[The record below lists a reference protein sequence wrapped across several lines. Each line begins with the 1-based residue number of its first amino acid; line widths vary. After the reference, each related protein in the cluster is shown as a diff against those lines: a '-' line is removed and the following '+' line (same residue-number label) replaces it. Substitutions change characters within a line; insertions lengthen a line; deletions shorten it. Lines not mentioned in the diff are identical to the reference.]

1 MSNPFRYS
9 KRKRTLNRPKYDE
22 EPPPLSQSIF
32 MKKYLP
38 VALLN
43 GWITCDTLGCYDVPS
58 INFGPFTESGDY
70 TTGVSSNGESKI
82 LVRIPPRQY
91 YFNANGKFTIDND
104 AGSGS
109 EITVDVNTGG
119 GGCNYEHFDFICN
132 EREFVFD
139 HNICLSAGS
148 TVNFATTPDQC
159 PYIVSHLS
167 SDTSVYRFT
176 ENLALAAGSTIT
188 FSGNPEP
195 HIPFPVPLMGIMHVD
210 NVGICPLE
218 FYSFNQF
225 RLLPPEARSVDFSN
239 AATSY
244 PAYMVLV
251 EVYPDIIFFRFYRND
266 CDVNPIVLEVSE
278 NLQYALFGIIE
289 HDSMPNDLYISVLAV
304 ASNTRTFILSTV
316 VIRKEDVNVPESII
330 CFSTTGYKVVYN
342 PS

>member
-58 INFGPFTESGDY
+58 VNFGPYTESGDY

-104 AGSGS
+104 AGPGS

-148 TVNFATTPDQC
+148 
-159 PYIVSHLS
+159 LS
-167 SDTSVYRFT
+167 SDTPFYRFP

-195 HIPFPVPLMGIMHVD
+195 HIPFPVPLIGIMHVD
-210 NVGICPLE
+210 NVASCPLE
-218 FYSFNQF
+218 YYSFNEF
-225 RLLPPEARSVDFSN
+225 RLLPPEARTVDFSN

-251 EVYPDIIFFRFYRND
+251 EVYSDIIFLRFYRND
-266 CDVNPIVLEVSE
+266 CNVNPIVLEVSE
-278 NLQYALFGIIE
+278 NLQFALFGIIE
-289 HDSMPNDLYISVLAV
+289 HDSMPNDLYLSVLSV

-316 VIRKEDVNVPESII
+316 VLRKEDVNVPENII
-330 CFSTTGYKVVYN
+330 CFSTNGYQIVYN